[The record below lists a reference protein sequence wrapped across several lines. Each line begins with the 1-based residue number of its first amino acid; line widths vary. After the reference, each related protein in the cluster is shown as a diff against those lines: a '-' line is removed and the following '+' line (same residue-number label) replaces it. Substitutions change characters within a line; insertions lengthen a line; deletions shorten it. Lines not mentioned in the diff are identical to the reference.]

1 MNTAFQ
7 IQITVHNWEGG
18 SHTTTKP
25 LTLNDIA
32 RFAPLMIA
40 INKNS
45 GGKDW
50 NWFGKGKG
58 LPDKWNGKMF
68 VLDEYSLI
76 RTMSENF
83 GWKINDCM
91 DTNLVKEFFL
101 RFTPHGADHISEI
114 KIFKVEELELK

>member
-45 GGKDW
+45 GGKTW
-50 NWFGKGKG
+50 NWFGNGKG
-58 LPDKWNGKMF
+58 LPDKWDGKRF

>member
-1 MNTAFQ
+1 MNTKFQ
-7 IQITVHNWEGG
+7 IQVNIHNWEGG
-18 SHTTTKP
+18 NHTITKDI
-25 LTLNDIA
+25 TLNDIA
-32 RFAPLMIA
+32 KFSALMIA

-45 GGKDW
+45 GNKDW
-50 NWFGKGKG
+50 NWFGRDKG

-76 RTMSENF
+76 RTMDENF

-101 RFTPHGADHISEI
+101 RFTPNGADHISEI
-114 KIFKVEELELK
+114 KIFKIEELELK